1 MAHQLNELA
10 PANQISSHF
19 GQEAEE
25 FAAVASSCRPYV
37 FRLLLASLRDVDL
50 AETLTQECLLKAHRH
65 WSSFRRES
73 NPRTWL
79 IRIAAN
85 LQKDHWRNRRLQFW
99 QRTKIHS
106 VDLDDAS
113 NWLPSNES
121 SPEEQ
126 ASARERVRLIWRIV
140 DNFPDRQRT
149 VFLLRFVEDLKISE
163 IAEVTDL
170 NVGTVKAHLHRALFR
185 VRAELEMISKR
196 LAPSGRSDKMSEALR
211 YRSDIS

>member
-1 MAHQLNELA
+1 MAQLNELA
-10 PANQISSHF
+10 PTNQISSHF

-25 FAAVASSCRPYV
+25 FAAVASSCWPYV
-37 FRLLLASLRDVDL
+37 FRFLLASLRDVDL

-65 WSSFRRES
+65 WSSFRGES

-140 DNFPDRQRT
+140 DNLPERQRT
-149 VFLLRFVEDLKISE
+149 VFLLRFVEDLEISE
-163 IAEVTDL
+163 IAEVADL
-170 NVGTVKAHLHRALFR
+170 NVGTVKAHLHRALGR
-185 VRAELEMISKR
+185 IRAELEILSKR
-196 LAPSGRSDKMSEALR
+196 LTQSVQSGEMSDRSL
-211 YRSDIS
+211 YRSYIS

>member
-1 MAHQLNELA
+1 MAQLNEFAL
-10 PANQISSHF
+10 ANQTSSHF
-19 GQEAEE
+19 GHAAEE

-37 FRLLLASLRDVDL
+37 FRFLLASLRDADL

-65 WSSFRRES
+65 WSSFRGES

-113 NWLPSNES
+113 DWLPSNES

-140 DNFPDRQRT
+140 DNLPERQRT
-149 VFLLRFVEDLKISE
+149 VFLLRYVEDLKISE
-163 IAEVTDL
+163 IADAADL
-170 NVGTVKAHLHRALFR
+170 NVGTVKAHLHRALCR
-185 VRAELEMISKR
+185 VRVELEILNKR
-196 LAPSGRSDKMSEALR
+196 LPRAVHSDKMSESTQ
-211 YRSDIS
+211 YRSYIS

>member
-1 MAHQLNELA
+1 MAQLNELA
-10 PANQISSHF
+10 PTNQISSHF

-25 FAAVASSCRPYV
+25 FAAVASSCWPYV
-37 FRLLLASLRDVDL
+37 FRFLLASLRDVDL

-65 WSSFRRES
+65 WSSFRGES

-149 VFLLRFVEDLKISE
+149 VFLLVC
-163 IAEVTDL
+163 
-170 NVGTVKAHLHRALFR
+170 
-185 VRAELEMISKR
+185 
-196 LAPSGRSDKMSEALR
+196 GRSQDKRNCRGHRPQCGHGKGTPAPCALS
-211 YRSDIS
+211 RSSRTRNDK